1 MVQTKDKK
9 KKKKKKDTRVQFI
22 FPHLVWKNIMKI
34 LIRCLTDVEILSL
47 QGVSQ
52 TTGWITLSKR
62 EGGCQ
67 PWLILSKFVL
77 SPLLLH
83 LILETYSSMGSRILP
98 EIEVTD
104 SGLQFFWCCLLLKN

>member
-1 MVQTKDKK
+1 
-9 KKKKKKDTRVQFI
+9 
-22 FPHLVWKNIMKI
+22 MKI

-67 PWLILSKFVL
+67 GRRLILSKFVL

-104 SGLQFFWCCLLLKN
+104 SGLQFFWCCLLLKS